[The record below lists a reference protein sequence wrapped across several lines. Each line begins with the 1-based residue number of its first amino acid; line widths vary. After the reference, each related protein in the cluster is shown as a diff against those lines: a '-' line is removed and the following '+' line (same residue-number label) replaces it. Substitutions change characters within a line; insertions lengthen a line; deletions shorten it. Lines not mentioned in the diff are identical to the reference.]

1 MPAPIMQVIS
11 KTLTGGHIGVIG
23 GTKIR
28 TDFVYPPI
36 PVRDMDWQ
44 AVRDDDEPNDDGYMR
59 HVGHGRTEQAAIDDL
74 LESLE
79 AWDVEV

>member
-11 KTLTGGHIGVIG
+11 ETLTGGHIGVIG
-23 GTKIR
+23 STKIR
-28 TDFVYPPI
+28 TDYVYPPI

-44 AVRDDDEPNDDGYMR
+44 AVRDDDEPNDDGHMR

-74 LESLE
+74 LQSLE
-79 AWDVEV
+79 DWDVKI